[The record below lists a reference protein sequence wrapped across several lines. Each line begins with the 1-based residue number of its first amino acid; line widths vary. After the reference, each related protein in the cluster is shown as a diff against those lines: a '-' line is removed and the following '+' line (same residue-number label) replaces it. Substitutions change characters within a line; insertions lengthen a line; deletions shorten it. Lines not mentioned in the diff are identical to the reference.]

1 MKSASDNLLQNPR
14 GYFSGISAALRQ
26 KNFWVLWAPQFSVF
40 FFLLLF
46 YTYGF
51 MALPSVCVLL
61 SVFFLSISCTLFML
75 RKQAGRY
82 ALPVSMILPVAVLA
96 GSVGGLY
103 TYDVYAV
110 YPMFYQ
116 NARIYTDVLPSQSSA
131 AVADGGKLV
140 FASGSYVDPSHSV
153 GYVTE
158 RGSIYCVAP
167 VRDASSEILKVE
179 FWAVGISCC
188 SMQGNFTCDASQ
200 DKSALG
206 GAIIFDNG
214 GFFSHSNYWEFT
226 QARHKAE
233 ATYGLYSP
241 GAAKYVRWVSES
253 NLDSVAMEFE
263 WKTIATTSI
272 WTFLYGGMSLGL
284 AYVLQKYMKPMKPS
298 QASQALQGGLTTSMP
313 QTSGGTFS

>member
-1 MKSASDNLLQNPR
+1 MKSANGNLLQNPR
-14 GYFSGISAALRQ
+14 GYLSGISAVLKQ
-26 KNFWVLWAPQFSVF
+26 KDFWVLWAPQFSVF

-51 MALPSVCVLL
+51 MSLPSVCVLL
-61 SVFFLSISCTLFML
+61 SLFFLSLSCTLFML

-82 ALPVSMILPVAVLA
+82 ALPVSLILPVAVLA
-96 GSVGGLY
+96 GTVGGLY

-116 NARIYTDVLPSQSSA
+116 NARIYTDVLPSQASA

-140 FASGSYVDPSHSV
+140 FAGGSYVDPSYSV

-167 VRDASSEILKVE
+167 VRDASSELFKVE

-188 SMQGNFTCDASQ
+188 SMQGAFTCDASQ
-200 DKSALG
+200 NKDALG
-206 GAIIFDNG
+206 GVIIFDNG

-241 GAAKYVRWVSES
+241 GDAKYVRWVSQD
-253 NLDSVAMEFE
+253 NLDVVAMEFE
-263 WKTIATTSI
+263 VKTIATISA
-272 WTFLYGGMSLGL
+272 WTFLYGGISFGL
-284 AYVLQKYMKPMKPS
+284 AYALQKYMKPVKP
-298 QASQALQGGLTTSMP
+298 QQALQGGLATAMP